1 MKKPLDIRDPDTT
14 TAYWECVA
22 RSWLADQSHRLWRRH
37 SDAVNVQ
44 LLQRWI
50 GEVHADR
57 WLKTDVI
64 DEAFGEGVVEKACD
78 RSKLVVGIDL
88 SPTVIDM
95 ARRHHPQWRVVQAD
109 VRRLPFENASFDRI
123 VSLSTLD
130 HFDAHS
136 QIEASL
142 VELNRVLRKGG
153 ALFLT
158 LDNLANPLVWL
169 RNTLPFGLLHR
180 IGLAPYQVG
189 KTCDPVRLRRYLRSA
204 GFRIAESTA
213 VMHCPRALAVGM
225 CRFLQSYTS
234 ERMQDRFL
242 RLLMI
247 FEQLGRWPSRYVT
260 GYFVAVRADKPSK
273 CGDS

>member
-1 MKKPLDIRDPDTT
+1 MMKKLWGIREPDTAT
-14 TAYWECVA
+14 DYWEGVA
-22 RSWLADQSHRLWRRH
+22 RSWRADPSHRLWRRH
-37 SDAVNVQ
+37 SDAVNAQ
-44 LLQRWI
+44 LLQRWM
-50 GEVHADR
+50 GEEHADR
-57 WLKTDVI
+57 WLKTDVF
-64 DEAFGEGVVEKACD
+64 DEAFGAGVVEKADD

-88 SPTVIDM
+88 SPTVLEI
-95 ARRHHPQWRVVQAD
+95 AQRHHPQWRVVQAD
-109 VRRLPFENASFDRI
+109 VRRLPFANASFDRI

-169 RNTLPFGLLHR
+169 RNALPFGPLHR
-180 IGLAPYQVG
+180 IGLTPYQVG
-189 KTCDPVRLRRYLRSA
+189 KTCGPARLRRYLRSA

-225 CRFLQSYTS
+225 CRFLQSYAS
-234 ERMQDRFL
+234 ERMQDRLL

-247 FEQLGRWPSRYVT
+247 FEQLSRWPSRYVT
-260 GYFVAVRADKPSK
+260 GYFVAVRADKPSRR
-273 CGDS
+273 